1 MKWLYWWRGK
11 SVSPIFEYIDYR
23 RYMQA
28 FYDERKRTSAF
39 TWREFSRIAGFSSS
53 NYMKLVCDGKSR
65 LSKAGVE
72 RVADAM
78 ELDGGAKEYFRE
90 MVAFADARDE
100 GKRRDA
106 FAKMQVLAKEN
117 KVRTLAA
124 DAYAYFSKWYNPV
137 LRELAPMNPGVKP
150 MELSKMCYPEVS
162 ATEIRKSLDFMVQAG
177 LLQKQDEYHY
187 RQAERVVTGV
197 AGKVPPTMRPM
208 HRQMAELAIDALENI
223 PVDERRF
230 AGMTMG
236 ISRRTF
242 MRIAHEVE
250 MFRQRIIAVASEEKH
265 AEQVYRLN
273 LQLFPLTRPQGGCHE

>member
-1 MKWLYWWRGK
+1 M
-11 SVSPIFEYIDYR
+11 SPIFEYIDYR

-106 FAKMQVLAKEN
+106 FAKMQ
-117 KVRTLAA
+117 
-124 DAYAYFSKWYNPV
+124 
-137 LRELAPMNPGVKP
+137 
-150 MELSKMCYPEVS
+150 
-162 ATEIRKSLDFMVQAG
+162 
-177 LLQKQDEYHY
+177 
-187 RQAERVVTGV
+187 
-197 AGKVPPTMRPM
+197 
-208 HRQMAELAIDALENI
+208 
-223 PVDERRF
+223 
-230 AGMTMG
+230 
-236 ISRRTF
+236 
-242 MRIAHEVE
+242 
-250 MFRQRIIAVASEEKH
+250 
-265 AEQVYRLN
+265 
-273 LQLFPLTRPQGGCHE
+273 